1 MDFHTNE
8 LFKKGGDMI
17 LFLLF
22 SKKYVCSVCRFLS
35 IQLERAVNTK
45 YKTDT
50 IKCTNEAFPRQAR
63 DL

>member
-1 MDFHTNE
+1 MYA
-8 LFKKGGDMI
+8 L
-17 LFLLF
+17 
-22 SKKYVCSVCRFLS
+22 YVGFYLS
-35 IQLERAVNTK
+35 IQLQRALNTK